1 MFMDMNKDLIVSP
14 SICILLCFCFSGMQK
29 IYFSLQR
36 FGLSTK
42 TCSNYLGPPKNS
54 AHERPEREEGQAQ
67 GQHGAVEEAHHLG
80 AAKVNSQHYSAH
92 EIIMSAK

>member
-1 MFMDMNKDLIVSP
+1 MFIDINKC
-14 SICILLCFCFSGMQK
+14 ICNILCFCFSGMQK

-42 TCSNYLGPPKNS
+42 TCCNYLGPAKNS
-54 AHERPEREEGQAQ
+54 THERPQREDGQAQ
-67 GQHGAVEEAHHLG
+67 GQHGAVEETHHLG